1 MHSEF
6 GLSKIYFCII
16 LKRIFNEN
24 DFLSPFKNDLLKCS
38 TDEDCH
44 ENASCFRND
53 YTEAGFQINLDW
65 GPSPDGW
72 YGCRLW
78 IGV

>member
-1 MHSEF
+1 M
-6 GLSKIYFCII
+6 
-16 LKRIFNEN
+16 
-24 DFLSPFKNDLLKCS
+24 SPFKNDLLKCS

-53 YTEAGFQINLDW
+53 YTEAGFQTNLDW